1 MTIKMKKKLKKA
13 LGIYL
18 PLIIIAFITA
28 APVIWS
34 IITSFKMPEDV
45 FKLPVRY
52 IPAPATF
59 SNYIISWT
67 RNKFSMYFFNSI
79 SYPESKKYIPIGLGA
94 VIFIVVFSMLN
105 GYALS
110 RFKFKGKSLFMM
122 LLLLTQIMPVIIYIV
137 PLFLMFNK
145 MGLINTRG
153 SVILF
158 YIVSQTPFNTLLMR
172 GFINDVPIEIEEA
185 AMVDGASR
193 FYIIS
198 RIVPRIVLP
207 GIVATS
213 AFAFVGCWNEF
224 QVAFSFI
231 MSNDKFTIPVALK
244 SLIAESS
251 VNLASLAAS
260 SVIAL
265 IPPII
270 LFAFIQKH
278 LVSGMASG
286 AVKG

>member
-1 MTIKMKKKLKKA
+1 MGFKKCKKY
-13 LGIYL
+13 LLVYL
-18 PLIIIAFITA
+18 PLIVIAFFTA
-28 APVIWS
+28 APILWS

-45 FKLPVRY
+45 FKLPVKY
-52 IPAPATF
+52 IPDPATF
-59 SNYIISWT
+59 SNYIVSWT
-67 RNKFSMYFFNSI
+67 RNKFSQYFMNSLV
-79 SYPESKKYIPIGLGA
+79 IGLGS
-94 VIFIVVFSMLN
+94 VVFIVILSLLN

-110 RFKFKGKSLFMM
+110 RFRFKGKGVFLI
-122 LLLLTQIMPVIIYIV
+122 LLLLTQIMPVVIYIV
-137 PLFLMFNK
+137 PLFLMFNR

-172 GFINDVPIEIEEA
+172 GFINDVPVEIEEA
-185 AMVDGASR
+185 AMVDGAGR
-193 FYIIS
+193 LYIIA
-198 RIVPRIVLP
+198 RIIPRIVLP
-207 GIVATS
+207 GVVATS

-231 MSNDKFTIPVALK
+231 MTNTKFTIPIALK

-265 IPPII
+265 LPPLL
-270 LFAFIQKH
+270 LFALIQKH

>member
-1 MTIKMKKKLKKA
+1 
-13 LGIYL
+13 
-18 PLIIIAFITA
+18 
-28 APVIWS
+28 
-34 IITSFKMPEDV
+34 
-45 FKLPVRY
+45 
-52 IPAPATF
+52 
-59 SNYIISWT
+59 
-67 RNKFSMYFFNSI
+67 MYFFNSLA
-79 SYPESKKYIPIGLGA
+79 IGLGA

-198 RIVPRIVLP
+198 RIVLP

>member
-67 RNKFSMYFFNSI
+67 RNKFSMYFFNSLA
-79 SYPESKKYIPIGLGA
+79 IGLGA

-122 LLLLTQIMPVIIYIV
+122 LLLLTQIIPVIIFIV

>member
-1 MTIKMKKKLKKA
+1 MTVKTKKQLKKI
-13 LGIYL
+13 LLVYL
-18 PLIIIAFITA
+18 PLILVAVVTI
-28 APVIWS
+28 APVAWS
-34 IITSFKMPEDV
+34 VITSFKMPEDV

-52 IPAPATF
+52 IPDPATF
-59 SNYIISWT
+59 SNYVISWT
-67 RNKFSMYFFNSI
+67 RNKFSMYFFNSLVIGI
-79 SYPESKKYIPIGLGA
+79 SS
-94 VIFIVVFSMLN
+94 VVFIVLFSMLN

-110 RFKFKGKSLFMM
+110 RFQFAGKGMFMI

-145 MGLINTRG
+145 MGLINTRV
-153 SVILF
+153 SVVLF

-172 GFINDVPIEIEEA
+172 GFINDVPVEIEEA

-193 FYIIS
+193 MYIIT
-198 RIVPRIVLP
+198 RIIPRIVLP

-251 VNLASLAAS
+251 VNLASLAAG

>member
-1 MTIKMKKKLKKA
+1 MTIKMKKKLKKVI
-13 LGIYL
+13 GIYL

-52 IPAPATF
+52 IPSPATV
-59 SNYIISWT
+59 SNYVISWT
-67 RNKFSMYFFNSI
+67 RNKFSMYFFNSLA
-79 SYPESKKYIPIGLGA
+79 IGLGA

-110 RFKFKGKSLFMM
+110 RFRFKGKNLFMM

-145 MGLINTRG
+145 MGLINTRV
-153 SVILF
+153 SVVLF

>member
-1 MTIKMKKKLKKA
+1 MSVAKLKKVIWTIFKYA
-13 LGIYL
+13 TLLLAIFIAVL
-18 PLIIIAFITA
+18 PLVSCVITA
-28 APVIWS
+28 
-34 IITSFKMPEDV
+34 FKTPEEYASTNV
-45 FKLPVRY
+45 MQLPQ
-52 IPAPATF
+52 
-59 SNYIISWT
+59 SWT
-67 RNKFSMYFFNSI
+67 YFENFIQAWKQANMATAFRNSFIILVFVLFGSI
-79 SYPESKKYIPIGLGA
+79 MTG
-94 VIFIVVFSMLN
+94 SMLA
-105 GYALS
+105 YVLS